1 MRKPVI
7 LGSVATSADRGSVS
21 SGSDRRADIQALRA
35 VAALLVVLFHL
46 WPGSLSGGYIGVDV
60 FFVIS
65 GFLITS
71 HLLREAGS
79 GGSIRLG
86 RFWARRARRLL
97 PSALLVLAATAILT
111 WIFVPEIYF
120 EQYFTGIAASALYV
134 ENWSLARDAVD
145 YLAEDNT
152 ASPSQH
158 YWTLSAEEQFYLV
171 WPLLVVAGLRAAR
184 GLGLPARRAV
194 FAVLATC
201 TVLSFGYALHAT
213 AVRPEQAFFITPTRA
228 WEFGI
233 GALLTFAIPAIR
245 RRLSASAGAALA
257 WAGLAIILACAVQF
271 DADTAMPGTAA
282 IFVVTGAGLF
292 IVSRTSIPARW
303 APDRVLDLRPIQV
316 TGDISYALYLWHWP
330 LIILMPFIQGH
341 PNGQR
346 TLVGILV
353 LTFVLAAFSTYGVEN
368 PIRFSTRRW
377 MRAVGPTLAT
387 WLTAAAVLATA
398 SLLVV
403 RHQAN
408 RAEHDRA
415 VAANFL
421 TDPPRCAG
429 AASIDPDV
437 PCHNP
442 DLDRILVPSLE
453 VASQD
458 RPKIEGQS
466 CASREPDEPIVPCT
480 SRNWDDPSVP
490 HVVIVGDSHARMMST
505 ALQALADKG
514 VLAWKGYFQS
524 GCF

>member
-1 MRKPVI
+1 M
-7 LGSVATSADRGSVS
+7 
-21 SGSDRRADIQALRA
+21 
-35 VAALLVVLFHL
+35 
-46 WPGSLSGGYIGVDV
+46 
-60 FFVIS
+60 
-65 GFLITS
+65 
-71 HLLREAGS
+71 
-79 GGSIRLG
+79 
-86 RFWARRARRLL
+86 
-97 PSALLVLAATAILT
+97 
-111 WIFVPEIYF
+111 
-120 EQYFTGIAASALYV
+120 
-134 ENWSLARDAVD
+134 
-145 YLAEDNT
+145 
-152 ASPSQH
+152 
-158 YWTLSAEEQFYLV
+158 
-171 WPLLVVAGLRAAR
+171 
-184 GLGLPARRAV
+184 
-194 FAVLATC
+194 LATC

-245 RRLSASAGAALA
+245 RRLSASAGVALA
-257 WAGLAIILACAVQF
+257 WAGLAIILVCAVQF

-292 IVSRTSIPARW
+292 IVSRTSTPARW

-480 SRNWDDPSVP
+480 SRNWDDRSVP

-524 GCF
+524 GCILTTDAPVRTTYARQCNSFKERLPGVIAAELDQVDFAIVTGRAAKFDGTLDQKTHGLTEAWKLFTDRGIPVVALSDIPEIGQATKCLTEHPRDHAERCARPANQVLTTPDPFLTAARAGQGTRAIDLHPYYCTKKTCPVVIGGVVVYADTNHLSATYVTTLAPILERRLRELGLLRQP